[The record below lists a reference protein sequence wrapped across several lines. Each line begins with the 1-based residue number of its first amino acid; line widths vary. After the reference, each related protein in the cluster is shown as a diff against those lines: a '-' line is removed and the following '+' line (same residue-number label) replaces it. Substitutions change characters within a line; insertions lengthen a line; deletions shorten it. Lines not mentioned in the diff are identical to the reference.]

1 MLNHLLRILMVV
13 LVVIKIGFAYI
24 RPLEV
29 VSILIGVLKVY
40 FTVWLNLT
48 AVKNCLVRKAIIGL
62 LVNHIG
68 FVRIRLL

>member
-1 MLNHLLRILMVV
+1 MEKRNTGVEM
-13 LVVIKIGFAYI
+13 
-24 RPLEV
+24 

-48 AVKNCLVRKAIIGL
+48 AVKNYLVRKAIVGL